1 VTSELSGDNFFQQ
14 HLRSPSKEPF
24 TGPPVRNPAN
34 GEWIV
39 TLSRRFNHRDGSF
52 GGVVLGTISASYLSN
67 FYGNFEVGRHSG
79 ITLLYADGHVIARN
93 PDNAN

>member
-1 VTSELSGDNFFQQ
+1 MTSELSGDNFFQQ

-52 GGVVLGTISASYLSN
+52 GGVVLGTISANYLSN